1 MSAGDLGPRVPD
13 PRMVPPWH
21 RTADELPRRRG
32 QAAGAPEEPVRGGED
47 EGVIRPFLLT
57 GGRTRPLRDGL
68 RLETLI
74 RAAPAALSAP
84 LRFELLRIVRFCQ
97 EPRALADVA
106 TCLGVPVGVARVLVA
121 DLAADGYVTVDEPMP
136 DSSALPIELIERI
149 VDRVR
154 AL

>member
-1 MSAGDLGPRVPD
+1 MSTPEFRPPD
-13 PRMVPPWH
+13 PRMVPPW
-21 RTADELPRRRG
+21 RPPAEQRRDVTP
-32 QAAGAPEEPVRGGED
+32 PEEIVSD
-47 EGVIRPFLLT
+47 DGVIRPFLLT

-68 RLETLI
+68 RLETLV

-97 EPRALADVA
+97 EPRAVADVA
-106 TCLGVPVGVARVLVA
+106 AHLRLPIGVTRVLVA
-121 DLAADGYVTVDEPMP
+121 DLAAEDYVTVMQPVDE
-136 DSSALPIELIERI
+136 LPLALIERI

>member
-1 MSAGDLGPRVPD
+1 MSTGETAPRTPD
-13 PRMVPPWH
+13 PRMVPPWE
-21 RTADELPRRRG
+21 RPAEDLPRRRPEPV
-32 QAAGAPEEPVRGGED
+32 GAPEEPD
-47 EGVIRPFLLT
+47 DGVLRPFLLT

-84 LRFELLRIVRFCQ
+84 LRFELSRIVRFCQ
-97 EPRALADVA
+97 QPRALADVA
-106 TCLGVPVGVARVLVA
+106 TCLRVPVGVARVLVA
-121 DLAADGYVTVDEPMP
+121 DLAADGCLTVEEPMADP
-136 DSSALPIELIERI
+136 SELPVELIERI